1 MTAAAAAAAKSL
13 EDRIADVEDAV
24 RQRQRETPTQRMTIV
39 CPTCSAEDTLD
50 VDELVEQTPALVTA
64 QLARLIRTEIRHAS
78 IAPAI
83 EPRPLPPF
91 DLDAERAA
99 CASVVLGL
107 SWKSAERLT
116 GKQFFS
122 PLYGAIWD
130 HCRRAPGR
138 VNRVT
143 IAAQLNADQICE
155 RSIALMVLEDLASP
169 HTAASCSRATCDR
182 ILDVAWQ
189 RALYYQS
196 LDLSALL
203 RDAPSVERGTVRGM
217 LMDLLAS
224 LEGGPNGDQVLQE
237 IERVAAKCN
246 ADMSPAA
253 AKTRAKK
260 YVAQR
265 DLIYQASAVVGWL
278 RRDTTPAALESA
290 KTKLG
295 KLVDQVHRV
304 HKDLYSL
311 YDQLDGGA
319 L

>member
-1 MTAAAAAAAKSL
+1 MTAAAKTL
-13 EDRIADVEDAV
+13 EERIGELEEASREK
-24 RQRQRETPTQRMTIV
+24 QRATPTSRMTIV

-50 VDELVEQTPALVTA
+50 VDELVEETPALVTA
-64 QLARLIRTEIRHAS
+64 QLARLIRTEIRHA
-78 IAPAI
+78 AVVPAADA
-83 EPRPLPPF
+83 RPLPPF

-99 CASVVLGL
+99 CAAVVLGL

-116 GKQFFS
+116 GKHFFS

-130 HCRRAPGR
+130 HCRRVPGR

-155 RSIALMVLEDLASP
+155 RSVALMVLEDLASP

-182 ILDVAWQ
+182 ILDLAWQ
-189 RALYYQS
+189 RTLYYQAS
-196 LDLSALL
+196 DLSAFL
-203 RDAPSVERGTVRGM
+203 RDAKSVDRSAIRGM
-217 LMDLLAS
+217 LMDLLAE
-224 LEGGPNGDQVLQE
+224 LESGPNGDQVMQE
-237 IERVAAKCN
+237 IERVASKIN

-253 AKTRAKK
+253 QRSRAKK

-278 RRDTTPAALESA
+278 RRDTTPATIESA

-295 KLVDQVHRV
+295 KLIDQVHNV
-304 HKDLYSL
+304 HKALFALYEQIESV
-311 YDQLDGGA
+311 G
-319 L
+319 

>member
-1 MTAAAAAAAKSL
+1 MTAAAKTLEERMHDLEEVVRERAK
-13 EDRIADVEDAV
+13 
-24 RQRQRETPTQRMTIV
+24 PTQRMTIV
-39 CPTCSAEDTLD
+39 CPTCNAEDTLD

-78 IAPAI
+78 NVPAT
-83 EPRPLPPF
+83 EARPLPPF
-91 DLDAERAA
+91 DLDAERSA
-99 CASVVLGL
+99 CASAVLGL
-107 SWKSAERLT
+107 SWKSKERLT
-116 GKQFFS
+116 GRQFFS

-130 HCRRAPGR
+130 LCRRMPGGR

-143 IAAQLNADQICE
+143 VAAQLNADQICE

-182 ILDVAWQ
+182 ILEVAWQ
-189 RALYYQS
+189 RTLYYQAS
-196 LDLSALL
+196 DLTALL
-203 RDAPSVERGTVRGM
+203 RDAGRVERGTVRGM
-217 LMDLLAS
+217 LMDLLAE
-224 LEGGPNGDQVLQE
+224 LESGPEGDQVMQE
-237 IERVAAKCN
+237 IERAAVKIN

-253 AKTRAKK
+253 VKMRAKK

-304 HKDLYSL
+304 HHDLYAL
-311 YDQLDGGA
+311 YEQLDGSA
-319 L
+319 V

>member
-1 MTAAAAAAAKSL
+1 MSAAAKSL
-13 EDRIADVEDAV
+13 EERMADIEESV
-24 RQRQRETPTQRMTIV
+24 RVREKPTQRLTIV
-39 CPTCSAEDTLD
+39 CPTCNAEDTLD
-50 VDELVEQTPALVTA
+50 VDDLVEQTPALVTA

-78 IAPAI
+78 SVPAV
-83 EPRPLPPF
+83 EARPLPPF
-91 DLDAERAA
+91 DLDAERSA
-99 CASVVLGL
+99 CASAVLGL

-130 HCRRAPGR
+130 HCRRMPGR

-155 RSIALMVLEDLASP
+155 RSVALMVIEDLASP

-182 ILDVAWQ
+182 ILEVAWQ
-189 RALYYQS
+189 RALFYQAS
-196 LDLSALL
+196 DLTALL
-203 RDAPSVERGTVRGM
+203 RDGVGVQRATVRGM
-217 LMDLLAS
+217 LMELLAE
-224 LEGGPNGDQVLQE
+224 LESGPNGDQVIQE
-237 IERVAAKCN
+237 IERAAVKIN

-253 AKTRAKK
+253 AKLRAKK
-260 YVAQR
+260 YVQQR

-304 HKDLYSL
+304 HQQLYAL
-311 YDQLDGGA
+311 YEQLDGGA
-319 L
+319 V